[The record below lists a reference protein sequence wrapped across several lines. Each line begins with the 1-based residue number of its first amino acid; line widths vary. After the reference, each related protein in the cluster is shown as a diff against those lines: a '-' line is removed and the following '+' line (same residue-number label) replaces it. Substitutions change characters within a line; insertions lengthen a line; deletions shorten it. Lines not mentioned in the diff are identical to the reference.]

1 MPMFELLSSSLDK
14 AVIFLGALG
23 YAGVFWASFLDRLTV
38 FLTPAEIVLPAFG
51 ILISQGKFSFWPVM
65 IWLTAGNFLGNLGL
79 YFIFLKGGRLFLEKY
94 GKYFLITKHELSH
107 LDKWFAKYG
116 DKIVFW
122 GYFIPSS
129 GRSIVPIPAGI
140 TRMSLSKFSL
150 YTFLGS
156 MPLNFLYVYVGG
168 VGLDE
173 DINYEINGEKKIFA
187 KENSGVAGII
197 VEEDVNGDV
206 KENRLAP
213 IGV

>member
-1 MPMFELLSSSLDK
+1 MFELLSSSLDK

-65 IWLTAGNFLGNLGL
+65 VWVTAGNFLGNLGL

-116 DKIVFW
+116 DKVVFW

-140 TRMSLSKFSL
+140 TGMNLSKFSL

-156 MPLNFLYVYVGG
+156 MPLNFLYVYVGIRAG
-168 VGLDE
+168 DNLDRIFSFLE
-173 DINYEINGEKKIFA
+173 KFNYVF
-187 KENSGVAGII
+187 VAILI
-197 VEEDVNGDV
+197 VLVIWYTYRHKSRKHLTHE
-206 KENRLAP
+206 
-213 IGV
+213 